1 MNREAGFG
9 GDVAL
14 VEIENTI
21 DRDKKK
27 FVAKILIHRRMC
39 ADYLRGE
46 PERLRERPLGVGL
59 GK

>member
-9 GDVAL
+9 GEVAQ

-21 DRDKKK
+21 DRDKK
-27 FVAKILIHRRMC
+27 FGAKILIHRGMC

>member
-1 MNREAGFG
+1 MKQ
-9 GDVAL
+9 AL
-14 VEIENTI
+14 EGMSRLWKLKTQLIVT
-21 DRDKKK
+21 KKK
-27 FVAKILIHRRMC
+27 FVAKILIHRRMR

>member
-27 FVAKILIHRRMC
+27 ICRQNLNPPSYAR
-39 ADYLRGE
+39 
-46 PERLRERPLGVGL
+46 
-59 GK
+59 